1 MRGDLILK
9 KIEPGQ
15 RFGNLTVIKLIEEN
29 SYKRKNKWLCKC
41 DCGNKTIATQRGL
54 LDGSKKSCGCLRGK
68 NNYVDLVGEKFGM
81 LTVIERA
88 ENRKNHVFY
97 KCICDCGN
105 YKIADAARL
114 KSGET
119 WNCGCKNKNS
129 YIHGYRN
136 TRLYRTW
143 IGMKTRCFNPNTPFY
158 KHYGGRGITVC
169 EEWTDSENGFQ
180 NFAKWA
186 IANGWDENKSRIE
199 QSIDRID
206 VNGNYEPSNCRF
218 ADMKTQRKNQRPKNK

>member
-1 MRGDLILK
+1 MLEK
-9 KIEPGQ
+9 KKYNRLTPIE
-15 RFGNLTVIKLIEEN
+15 IA
-29 SYKRKNKWLCKC
+29 YKRGRVNYWLCKC
-41 DCGNKTIATQRGL
+41 DCGKSVIVREPNIKNGHT
-54 LDGSKKSCGCLRGK
+54 KSCGCIRVERMKLENPKYNHGLR
-68 NNYVDLVGEKFGM
+68 Y
-81 LTVIERA
+81 
-88 ENRKNHVFY
+88 H
-97 KCICDCGN
+97 
-105 YKIADAARL
+105 RL
-114 KSGET
+114 
-119 WNCGCKNKNS
+119 NS
-129 YIHGYRN
+129 IWR
-136 TRLYRTW
+136 
-143 IGMKTRCFNPNTPFY
+143 GMKTRCFNPNTPFY

>member
-1 MRGDLILK
+1 MRRTISPGD
-9 KIEPGQ
+9 
-15 RFGNLTVIKLIEEN
+15 RFGKLTVITLSEDNED
-29 SYKRKNKWLCKC
+29 KRKRKWLCVC
-41 DCGNKTIATQRGL
+41 DCGNETKATQRALFEGT
-54 LDGSKKSCGCLRGK
+54 KKSCGCLIGK
-68 NNYVDLVGEKFGM
+68 NTYKDLTGKKFGM
-81 LTVIERA
+81 LTVLERI
-88 ENRKNHVFY
+88 ENRKNHVWY